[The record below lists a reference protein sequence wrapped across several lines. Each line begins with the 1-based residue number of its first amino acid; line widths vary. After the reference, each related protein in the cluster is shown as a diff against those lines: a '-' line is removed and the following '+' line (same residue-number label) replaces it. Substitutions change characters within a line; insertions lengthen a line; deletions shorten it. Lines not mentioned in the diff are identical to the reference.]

1 MALLPRCVQEALP
14 TSPTRGRITHG
25 RGRVKRV
32 ESLVGEA
39 PAVTTAWE
47 CAILA
52 SGGVAGWH
60 VWESTVDLF
69 GIGTNEMIVIALL
82 AVVLFGERLPEV
94 ARAVAR
100 ISRQLQKV
108 SREFRDAL
116 RLDE

>member
-1 MALLPRCVQEALP
+1 M
-14 TSPTRGRITHG
+14 
-25 RGRVKRV
+25 
-32 ESLVGEA
+32 
-39 PAVTTAWE
+39 
-47 CAILA
+47 
-52 SGGVAGWH
+52 
-60 VWESTVDLF
+60 DLF